1 VCINAP
7 GFASDLMQDLYAKYQ
22 LPGCLIFPVVE
33 NQRRKTELPF
43 LEVNEGGGGFDIIAS
58 LETFFV
64 LSIATPYEQGLV
76 I

>member
-43 LEVNEGGGGFDIIAS
+43 LEVNEAGG
-58 LETFFV
+58 V
-64 LSIATPYEQGLV
+64 LT
-76 I
+76 